1 MLKLLIT
8 AAIVVFIAMLMDVAS
23 LHYQATVGKLP
34 WKLKL
39 FPDIGGYL

>member
-1 MLKLLIT
+1 MMKLFLVTSI
-8 AAIVVFIAMLMDVAS
+8 IVFIAILIDVAL

-39 FPDIGGYL
+39 LPDIGGYL

>member
-1 MLKLLIT
+1 LKMLLTT
-8 AAIVVFIAMLMDVAS
+8 ATVVFIAVLIDVCF

-39 FPDIGGYL
+39 LPDIGGQL

>member
-1 MLKLLIT
+1 MIKLFTTTAIIVFVGILI
-8 AAIVVFIAMLMDVAS
+8 DVAL
-23 LHYQATVGKLP
+23 LHYQATHGKLP

>member
-1 MLKLLIT
+1 MIKLFTTTALIVFV
-8 AAIVVFIAMLMDVAS
+8 AILIDVAL
-23 LHYQATVGKLP
+23 LHHQATVGKLP

>member
-1 MLKLLIT
+1 MVKLLTT
-8 AAIVVFIAMLMDVAS
+8 AAIIVFIAMLIDIAMI
-23 LHYQATVGKLP
+23 HHQATVGKLP